1 MLSTLKRCEAPGPTL
16 VAPVSLTQFRT
27 NIIHRCFD
35 GLESEFEDEDEGEEG
50 DNGDEVGEE
59 EDTNEAEEEGEDED
73 AADDGDSDVVRCVV
87 TYLSLPLALLRYFF
101 ILRRDSLTWMSCLH
115 RRRPTANT
123 DRALSHVAPQNQA
136 QAPHSEADTRVP
148 VCLEGKRSRQSR

>member
-59 EDTNEAEEEGEDED
+59 EDTDEAEEEGEDEE
-73 AADDGDSDVVRCVV
+73 AADDGDSDVVREVRN
-87 TYLSLPLALLRYFF
+87 LSFSPSCPAKIFF
-101 ILRRDSLTWMSCLH
+101 YPSS
-115 RRRPTANT
+115 
-123 DRALSHVAPQNQA
+123 
-136 QAPHSEADTRVP
+136 
-148 VCLEGKRSRQSR
+148 

>member
-1 MLSTLKRCEAPGPTL
+1 MDS
-16 VAPVSLTQFRT
+16 
-27 NIIHRCFD
+27 
-35 GLESEFEDEDEGEEG
+35 ESEFEDEDEGEEG
-50 DNGDEVGEE
+50 DNSDEVGEE

-101 ILRRDSLTWMSCLH
+101 ILHRDSLTWMSCLY

-123 DRALSHVAPQNQA
+123 DRALSRVAPQNQA
-136 QAPHSEADTRVP
+136 QAPHSDADPRMP
-148 VCLEGKRSRQSR
+148 VCSEGKRSRQSRWVSRRRRSAPQWYQTSSNYASGRPRKRSKVF